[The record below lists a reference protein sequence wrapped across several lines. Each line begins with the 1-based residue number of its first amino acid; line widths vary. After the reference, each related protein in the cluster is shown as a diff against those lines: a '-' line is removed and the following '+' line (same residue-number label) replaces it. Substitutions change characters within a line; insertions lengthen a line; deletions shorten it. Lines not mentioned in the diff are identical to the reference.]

1 MIIEKTQKTIVQSHD
16 FDSVNCTIDAEDM
29 RYVASLLRNNYSNTR
44 LAVIREISANALDAN
59 TEANSKRKIEIVL
72 PSNMNPT
79 FSVRDF
85 GGGLS
90 QEDVFGLYSKYGKST
105 KRESNNYIGAF
116 GIGKFAP
123 LSYGDNFT
131 CVSYH
136 GGKKTSY
143 NIFVDEHDDTKIVK
157 LHEEKSSEPTGL
169 SIEVAVA
176 ESDISAF
183 REDTANFFRFFSD
196 EEMPK
201 FLGVE
206 DNFIKKKEFALS
218 SKNNE
223 WFFLQDDRYDY
234 NYYGSSHIIMGR
246 VAYPLDP
253 QSILVE
259 NFIKDDARKLDIIRN
274 LLKQSN
280 FYLRLPLGA
289 VKLHHSREALEYNK
303 STQKTLVEALVKTCE
318 EVQAIAKEKLAN
330 SEDLWEAMRNYARI
344 VNSMPHQMRSIFEN
358 SFTWNGLQIN
368 SSSFYRNH
376 KDYEDLII
384 TQSDRDSDKDAR
396 DGFKVRSQ
404 KTSRVHCQD
413 NSLFLIQDIESS
425 HGNNL
430 RARTLFTEDSELQT
444 IFFIYPKTNAIKQRI
459 LYDDWHFDMIDEKHI
474 RYTSQVEKQKPLRS
488 GVRKSNGS
496 RADIQ
501 LFEMRD
507 KDYIY
512 RNADYWKSVDEDIS
526 KLQGKK
532 KSDGLVDGKFIYV
545 PIKNYK
551 IDIEGDAIDLDAMQ
565 KRMLFIRQH
574 AEENSQEKSFRL
586 FGVRSGDVSKLDSN
600 SWVSITDFYV
610 QFAKNYLKQNLKQA
624 KKAYKVRLVNDDGKK
639 HEIMNLQYDIGTI
652 FNSLSLRL
660 TEHFDNNHILCHV
673 YDDVKSIVH
682 NQASRVCVQLVN
694 YLSSKHKDWLQ
705 FNLDS
710 GFTAKQF
717 YKDINSIKTK
727 YPMLKYAC
735 KSVNSYGSN
744 DKEINEDIIN
754 YIKDCDRI

>member
-183 REDTANFFRFFSD
+183 REDTAKFFRFFSD

-206 DNFIKKKEFALS
+206 DDFINKKELALS

-223 WFFLQDDRYDY
+223 WFFLQDDSYHY
-234 NYYGSSHIIMGR
+234 GYGSSHIIMGR

-259 NFIKDDARKLDIIRN
+259 NFIKDDSRKLEIIRN

-368 SSSFYRNH
+368 SSSFYRGH
-376 KDYEDLII
+376 QDHEDCII
-384 TQSDRDSDKDAR
+384 TQTDRESDKDAR
-396 DGFKVRSQ
+396 DGFRVRSQ

-430 RARTLFTEDSELQT
+430 RARTLFAEDSELET

-459 LYDDWHFDMIDEKHI
+459 LYDDWCFDMIDEKHI

-551 IDIEGDAIDLDAMQ
+551 IDIEGDAIDLDIMQ

-586 FGVRSGDVSKLDSN
+586 FGVRSGDVSKLDSD

-639 HEIMNLQYDIGTI
+639 HEIANLQYDIGKI
-652 FNSLSLRL
+652 FNSASLRL

-673 YDDVKSIVH
+673 HDDIKSIVH
-682 NQASRVCVQLVN
+682 NNASSVCVKLVN
-694 YLSSKHKDWLQ
+694 YLSSNHKDWLQ

-735 KSVNSYGSN
+735 KSVNTYGSN
-744 DKEINEDIIN
+744 DKETNEDIIN

>member
-218 SKNNE
+218 SKNNQ

-368 SSSFYRNH
+368 SSSFYRSH

-384 TQSDRDSDKDAR
+384 TQTDRESDKDAR
-396 DGFKVRSQ
+396 DGFRVRSQ

-430 RARTLFTEDSELQT
+430 RARTLFAEDSELET

-459 LYDDWHFDMIDEKHI
+459 LYDDWNFDMIDEKHI

-512 RNADYWKSVDEDIS
+512 RNADYWKSVEEDIS

-532 KSDGLVDGKFIYV
+532 KSNGLVDGKFIYV

-565 KRMLFIRQH
+565 KRMLFIRRN

-586 FGVRSGDVSKLDSN
+586 FGVRSGDVSKLDSD

-610 QFAKNYLKQNLKQA
+610 QFAKNYLKQNLARAKQA
-624 KKAYKVRLVNDDGKK
+624 YKSRLVYEFEKK
-639 HEIMNLQYDIGTI
+639 HEIMNLQYDIGKM
-652 FNSLSLRL
+652 FNSITIGL
-660 TEHFDNNHILCHV
+660 EKHFDNNHIISKVHT
-673 YDDVKSIVH
+673 DIKRIVFD
-682 NQASRVCVQLVN
+682 NSCNICTRFVN
-694 YLSSKHKDWLQ
+694 YLSSNHKDWLQ

-717 YKDINSIKTK
+717 HKDINSIKTK

-735 KSVNSYGSN
+735 KSVNAYGSN